1 MCKLGKK
8 ELTKPIIQVIPDFL
22 IIEGPKAGG
31 HLGFSN
37 EQLSD
42 LKTINF
48 DQEVRDIVACKKE
61 YEEKFQTCGANV
73 GRINKIT
80 TVHDLM
86 QELIQA

>member
-1 MCKLGKK
+1 MGRSARQRLRQSS
-8 ELTKPIIQVIPDFL
+8 LQS
-22 IIEGPKAGG
+22 GG